1 MRISDWRFWVSL
13 GTGVLLL
20 ALMLYYADIGK
31 ITEALA
37 GANYWYVV
45 PAIALYFAAV
55 YFRSFRWSFLL
66 SPLAPIKAVR
76 LFPVVSVGYMA
87 NNLLPA
93 RLGELVRAYVLARK
107 ERVSGSAA
115 VATIAVER
123 VYDGLTLIAL
133 AVVTAPAL
141 LLLGELDSADPAY
154 RTTGMV
160 VAALLVALFLG
171 IGAILTLANFPWFV
185 RGVDRVVEWA
195 PRRSRPWLRRMALG
209 FIEGLAILSS
219 PKKHLVLFILS
230 LPVWLL
236 EGGTYLLIC
245 YSFGIDHFFDSFL
258 VLVLV
263 ALLLTATSNLAAAL
277 PASIGGIGPFEVA
290 AQQTL
295 VALGVG
301 ASVGAAY
308 AGFLHLVV
316 LWLPVNLVGLA
327 FWWRQDLSMG
337 ELINQQPAAEP
348 ASDDVGPVEGRS
360 MSGAG
365 APGKETP

>member
-1 MRISDWRFWVSL
+1 MMINSWRFWLSV
-13 GTGVLLL
+13 GTGILLL
-20 ALMLYYADIGK
+20 ALMVYYADVGK
-31 ITEALA
+31 ISGALA
-37 GANYWYVV
+37 HANYWYVA
-45 PAIALYFAAV
+45 PAVALYFAAV
-55 YFRSFRWSFLL
+55 YFRSLRWVFLL
-66 SPLAPIKAVR
+66 SPLASLKVSR
-76 LFPVVSVGYMA
+76 LFGVVSVGYMA

-93 RLGELVRAYVLARK
+93 RLGELVRAYVLARR

-123 VYDGLTLIAL
+123 VYDGLTLL
-133 AVVTAPAL
+133 AFAAVSAPFL

-154 RTTGMV
+154 RTTGIV
-160 VAALLVALFLG
+160 VAASLVVVFLG
-171 IGAILTLANFPWFV
+171 IGAVLTLANFPWFSH
-185 RGVDRVVEWA
+185 GVDWVID
-195 PRRSRPWLRRMALG
+195 RSPGRFRPGLRGMALG

-219 PKKHLVLFILS
+219 PKKHLVLFVLS

-236 EGGTYLLIC
+236 EGGTYFLIC
-245 YSFGIDHFFDSFL
+245 YSFGIDRFFDSLL
-258 VLVLV
+258 VLALV

-277 PASIGGIGPFEVA
+277 PTSIGGIGPFEVA

-327 FWWRQDLSMG
+327 FWWRQHLSMG
-337 ELINQQPAAEP
+337 ELIDPNPLRNPRPARPEP
-348 ASDDVGPVEGRS
+348 AVV
-360 MSGAG
+360 
-365 APGKETP
+365 PGKDKP